1 MEPAS
6 LSVHHTSETRSPDGQ
21 SPDGR
26 QNLSCAILS
35 MLIQKQEV
43 GTEPNFFIYDKL
55 PEVVVAGLW
64 AMVILYLY

>member
-1 MEPAS
+1 
-6 LSVHHTSETRSPDGQ
+6 
-21 SPDGR
+21 
-26 QNLSCAILS
+26 

-43 GTEPNFFIYDKL
+43 GTEPNFFIYDRL